1 MSEVIILDTHV
12 WLWLIIATAL
22 EYQANLASINGLF
35 AQYSELDNYL
45 MR

>member
-12 WLWLIIATAL
+12 SLWLIIPTVL
-22 EYQANLASINGLF
+22 EYQANLASIDSLF

-45 MR
+45 MK